1 MDITGI
7 LLIKEMMEL
16 KKYLLIGMAVLL
28 TACSSELTSNEMEA
42 ITDKTTKSTVEL
54 VEPLENSLLLEWGYD
69 NMDRGDH
76 DYETSFHSHLVVDPN
91 DKEVKRG
98 DVVYFKS
105 PEFTIESN
113 LEFDMPEYYISRVVG
128 QEGETVEIKNGQV
141 FIDGTKLDTFYSKA
155 LNKGIGQKEY
165 FEKVDPANRGDEES
179 WKEYFA
185 TTMEPVKVEENTL
198 FVLGDNWWR
207 SVDSKDFGVLPMDNV
222 EGKVLGY
229 KK

>member
-1 MDITGI
+1 M
-7 LLIKEMMEL
+7 
-16 KKYLLIGMAVLL
+16 KKLFLIGLAVLL
-28 TACSSELTSNEMEA
+28 TACSSEVTSNETKT

-54 VEPLENSLLLEWGYD
+54 VEPLEDSLLVDWNYD
-69 NMDRGDH
+69 NMDRGNH
-76 DYETSFHSHLVVDPN
+76 DYEALAHSSLVVDPN

-98 DVVYFKS
+98 DVIYFKS
-105 PEFTIESN
+105 TDFTVESN
-113 LEFDMPEYYISRVVG
+113 PHFNMPENYISRVVG
-128 QEGETVEIKNGQV
+128 LPGETVEIKKGQV
-141 FIDGTKLDTFYSKA
+141 FIDGTKLDTFYSNA
-155 LNKGIGQKEY
+155 LNRGMRQDEY

-185 TTMEPVKVEENTL
+185 TTMKPVKVEENTL

-207 SVDSKDFGVLPMDNV
+207 SVDSKDFGVLPMEKV